1 MADEIK
7 LLRWPKDKRF
17 PKCTELESI
26 LKQEGYEPFRMVDPP
41 CTYYH
46 TLAGKT
52 REIRW
57 VVEGQILIGLAD
69 REIVLE
75 RGDRLDLPAGM
86 KRYMRILSEEG
97 AIYLLASG

>member
-1 MADEIK
+1 MDDEIK
-7 LLRWPKDKRF
+7 LLRWPKDKRL
-17 PKCTELESI
+17 PKCEELESL

-46 TLAGKT
+46 TFAGKN

-69 REIVLE
+69 REIILG

-86 KRYMRILSEEG
+86 KRYLRILSEEG
-97 AIYLLASG
+97 AIYLLASA